1 MLEKRKLKVVC
12 FKATLTK
19 TKNSVRLDI
28 EQQLVRQTPVHGAW
42 CPDLVDMVAVPELR
56 DDQMFLLGNHREIP
70 EREKN
75 ISIQNTTQYWETH
88 KENLVSAGRWI
99 KQLVEKGH
107 YGYGKQYRRDNR

>member
-28 EQQLVRQTPVHGAW
+28 EQQLVRQTPVNDAW
-42 CPDLVDMVAVPELR
+42 CPALVGMIAVPELR
-56 DDQMFLLGNHREIP
+56 DGQMFLLGNYRETP
-70 EREKN
+70 EKDKN
-75 ISIQNTTQYWETH
+75 INIQNTTKYWETH
-88 KENLVSAGRWI
+88 KENLARAGCWI